1 MAIEAGDLVQIVYE
15 CHGLQALNSSCIGY
29 IFTVKSVEQQELEI
43 CAACGGEHT
52 GLFAQSTHEFG
63 NGCVQAPVS
72 WLKRIPP
79 LSELEGKEE
88 RELEPVL
95 LPGWIP

>member
-1 MAIEAGDLVQIVYE
+1 MAIEAGDLVMIVRE
-15 CHGLQALNSSCIGY
+15 CHGLQAYNASGIGY
-29 IFTVKSVEQQELEI
+29 VFTVSYVEHQEMEH
-43 CAACGGEHT
+43 CAACFGSHT
-52 GLFAQSTHEFG
+52 GLFAVSTHEFG
-63 NGCVQAPVS
+63 NGCLQAPVS
-72 WLKRIPP
+72 WLKKIPP